1 MRGRFSA
8 IGNLVALC
16 VLILVSWQA
25 LYWVAGDIAM
35 RSPAQTLAY
44 SVDLLGQEAFW
55 VHASETGK
63 AFALALTL
71 AIAGGLAIGLTLGLS
86 RLASEVFEPML
97 VAVYSI
103 PKITLYPILLLAF
116 GLGLSAKVAFGTLH
130 GIIPIALFTINGVRN
145 VKPVLLKSA
154 RTLGLSPF
162 ATIREVV
169 LPAAL
174 PEIVTGLRIGFSLTI
189 IGTLLAE
196 MFASQRGLGFL
207 LMNAIGLHNVDR
219 IMALTFGLVVFA
231 GTAGVILLAI
241 DRKLHHRSN

>member
-1 MRGRFSA
+1 MKGRFSTA
-8 IGNLVALC
+8 GNLVALC
-16 VLILVSWQA
+16 VLMFAAWQV
-25 LYWVAGDIAM
+25 LYLIAGDIAM
-35 RSPAQTLAY
+35 RSPLETLRYTAKLF
-44 SVDLLGQEAFW
+44 SQDTFW
-55 VHASETGK
+55 VHARETGL
-63 AFALALTL
+63 AFAMALAL
-71 AIAGGLAIGLTLGLS
+71 AVAGGLAIGLILGLN
-86 RLASEVFEPML
+86 RLASDVFEPML

-116 GLGLSAKVAFGTLH
+116 GLGMSAKVAFGTIH

-154 RTLGLSPF
+154 RTLGLSRA

-174 PEIVTGLRIGFSLTI
+174 PEIVTGLRVGFSLTI
-189 IGTLLAE
+189 IGCLLGE

-207 LMNAIGLHNVDR
+207 LMNAIGLHNVDL

-231 GTAGVILLAI
+231 ATAGVILLAI
-241 DRKLHHRSN
+241 DRRLHHRAR